1 MDEFIV
7 VFSTASSAEEA
18 ESIAGRLV
26 DEKLAACVSI
36 VPTVK
41 SIYVWEGKVCRD
53 EESLMVIKSAREL
66 QEKLVDRINDLHSY
80 DCPEVIVLPITGG
93 SEMYLQWLG
102 ESVGG
107 EI

>member
-1 MDEFIV
+1 MDEYILIL
-7 VFSTASSAEEA
+7 STAASEEEA
-18 ESIAGRLV
+18 ENIAGRLV

-53 EESLMVIKSAREL
+53 RESLLVIKSAGDL
-66 QEKLVDRINDLHSY
+66 QEKLVERINGLHSY
-80 DCPEVIVLPITGG
+80 ECPEVIVLPITGG
-93 SEMYLQWLG
+93 SEKYLQWLG

-107 EI
+107 GI